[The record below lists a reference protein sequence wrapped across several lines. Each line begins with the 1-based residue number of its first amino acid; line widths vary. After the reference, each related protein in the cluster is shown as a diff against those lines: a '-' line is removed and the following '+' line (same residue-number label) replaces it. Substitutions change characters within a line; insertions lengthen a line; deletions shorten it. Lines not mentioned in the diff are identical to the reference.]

1 MSVLG
6 KANSGLQHK
15 RPYPHELASSWRRYR
30 IPTGIK
36 APWGFAEVLPY
47 NLVGP
52 MTRRPPFPSRGCGL
66 TEVLGFAGSGGCSG
80 VGFSF
85 WEQREA
91 PLRREGSPAVLAPSV
106 PGVGG
111 MMTPLAHHRSAGC
124 HRWLRLAGGC
134 VCILSFLCLNKGSV
148 SVR

>member
-1 MSVLG
+1 MCRCLARQIQDFSINVHIHTSWHPASAGTMSPQ
-6 KANSGLQHK
+6 GLK
-15 RPYPHELASSWRRYR
+15 
-30 IPTGIK
+30 GFK

-80 VGFSF
+80 VGLSF
-85 WEQREA
+85 WGQREA
-91 PLRREGSPAVLAPSV
+91 LLRREGSPAVLAPSV

-124 HRWLRLAGGC
+124 HRWLRLA
-134 VCILSFLCLNKGSV
+134 VFAF
-148 SVR
+148 